1 MRKVFSKLYTVL
13 CFIFLYAPIVILI
26 IFSFNQSKG
35 ATWTGFTT
43 KWYGE
48 LFRNESI
55 ISSFVNTLIVALF
68 ASVISTVLGTL
79 GAFGINNM
87 KKYAKGTMRTL
98 TYIQI
103 LNPEIV
109 TGISLMIL
117 FAYFKMSSGF
127 VTLILA
133 HITFCVPTVVLS
145 VLPKLRQMNVSLYEA
160 AMDLGC
166 NRTQAFI
173 KVVIP
178 EIMPGIISG
187 FLMALTYSIDDF
199 VISYF
204 TSGTTSQTLPVVIY
218 SMTKKQVTPTIYAL
232 STLMFVA
239 VLTVLIIY
247 NALDIH
253 FENERRKALGAAGR
267 KRRRDRRVSL

>member
-1 MRKVFSKLYTVL
+1 MKKFFSRFYTVL
-13 CFIFLYAPIVILI
+13 CFVFLYAPIVILAV
-26 IFSFNQSKG
+26 FSFNSVE
-35 ATWTGFTT
+35 GFKWMGFST

-48 LFRNESI
+48 LFRNEEI
-55 ISSFVNTLIVALF
+55 INALINSLIVAVA
-68 ASVISTVLGTL
+68 ASVFATLLGTTA
-79 GAFGINNM
+79 AFGIHNM
-87 KKYAKGTMRTL
+87 KKVSKGTMRFL

-109 TGISLMIL
+109 TGISLMLL
-117 FAYFKMSSGF
+117 FAYLKMQPGF

-166 NRTQAFI
+166 NKMQAFA
-173 KVVIP
+173 KAVIP
-178 EIMPGIISG
+178 EIMPGIVSG

-199 VISYF
+199 VISHF
-204 TSGTTSQTLPVVIY
+204 TSGTTSQTLPIVIY
-218 SMTKKQVTPTIYAL
+218 SMTKKQVKPTIYAL
-232 STLMFVA
+232 TTLMFVA

-247 NALDIH
+247 NIVDI
-253 FENERRKALGAAGR
+253 KAEKQKSKQLGAS
-267 KRRRDRRVSL
+267 KK

>member
-1 MRKVFSKLYTVL
+1 MKNFLSRFYTAL
-13 CFIFLYAPIVILI
+13 CFLFLYAPILILI
-26 IFSFNQSKG
+26 VFSFNADKG
-35 ATWTGFTT
+35 LTWTGFTT

-48 LFRNESI
+48 LIRNETVI
-55 ISSFVNTLIVALF
+55 NSFVNTMIVAVV
-68 ASVISTVLGTL
+68 ASVAATVLGTTA
-79 GAFGINNM
+79 AFGIHAM
-87 KKYAKGTMRTL
+87 KKHAKGAMRTL

-109 TGISLMIL
+109 TGISLMLL
-117 FAYFKMSSGF
+117 FTYFKLSSGF

-145 VLPKLRQMNVSLYEA
+145 VQPKLRQMNVSLYEA

-166 NRTQAFI
+166 NRVQAFM
-173 KVVIP
+173 KVVVP
-178 EIMPGIISG
+178 EILPGILSG

-232 STLMFVA
+232 STIMFVA
-239 VLTVLIIY
+239 VLAVLIIY
-247 NALDIH
+247 NMIDVR
-253 FENERRKALGAAGR
+253 FENEKQKALNAA
-267 KRRRDRRVSL
+267 KKA